1 VYYTNRYR
9 HHPILAKTFIINA
22 LFRKS
27 VEYRQPGYPT
37 VVNLRFDAVLAGIP
51 PRSRQKSRIS
61 ARFSR
66 CSDRW
71 HDSDPGASLG
81 IAASQ

>member
-51 PRSRQKSRIS
+51 PRASES
-61 ARFSR
+61 AEIPHFSAIFKVFR
-66 CSDRW
+66 PLAR
-71 HDSDPGASLG
+71 
-81 IAASQ
+81 